1 MARQPRLVVPGQPHY
16 LVQRGHNG
24 QPVFIDDHDRQL
36 FLRLLGEA
44 ATAQRVPLHAHALL
58 ASQVHLLAMPMRAD
72 SLSRMM
78 QSLGRSYGAAFNRRH
93 GRVGTLWDGRFRTA
107 VLEPG
112 ARTLHCMQW
121 IDSLEVRQ
129 GVVASAE
136 LARWSS
142 APHRLG
148 LRRDPLVSDPPEFWG
163 LGNTPF
169 EREAAYRALLATGPD
184 EGATSALEKAVS
196 AGRAWGSPAFL
207 ARLSERTGRIT
218 QPRRRGRPAKGLH
231 SG

>member
-24 QPVFIDDHDRQL
+24 QPVFIDDDDRQL

-58 ASQVHLLAMPMRAD
+58 PSQVHLLAMPMRAD

-93 GRVGTLWDGRFRTA
+93 GRAGTLWDGRFRTA

-112 ARTLHCMQW
+112 AHTLHCMQW

-129 GVVASAE
+129 GAVATAE

-169 EREAAYRALLATGPD
+169 EREAAYRALLATDPD
-184 EGATSALEKAVS
+184 ESATRSLEQSAA

-207 ARLSERTGRIT
+207 ARLGERTGRVT
-218 QPRRRGRPAKGLH
+218 QPRPRGRPAKGPR
-231 SG
+231 ST